1 MPETSSTVDN
11 IINHRNRD
19 CLGCRIVSGCGLIG
33 SGLYVSHHSKKFQKN
48 IGKSIM
54 YTIGSG
60 NSFSFHLFYFKM
72 FCINQAFTCLIN
84 DNLRLIL
91 NSSCNKFLLNLMY
104 VFQH

>member
-33 SGLYVSHHSKKFQKN
+33 SGLYVSHHSKKFQRN

-54 YTIGSG
+54 YTIGSALIFLG
-60 NSFSFHLFYFKM
+60 TARLLDLPPFR
-72 FCINQAFTCLIN
+72 NQFN
-84 DNLRLIL
+84 
-91 NSSCNKFLLNLMY
+91 
-104 VFQH
+104 HG